1 MKDKLQEKIYRK
13 ADALPNADSVLEKA
27 RNEMASFAQ
36 NQKTAPKS
44 LRWKVALAISCCCV
58 LMLCA
63 ILIYPFLFK
72 IHIEGGQNIGDN
84 DLVWQSH
91 DSIAHYAQE
100 HNYDLLV
107 FDNQPSECNAYLY
120 KCDIAI
126 IEEKHTYTLDGQNYE
141 ILYMIKSPELDYDLF
156 FDKLK
161 DYYMLKPNGER
172 KEINSIVYYYE
183 QTLYGNIYKTNLFFK
198 DDATDYCLTISS
210 ESADWEMVLD
220 HLGYID

>member
-1 MKDKLQEKIYRK
+1 M
-13 ADALPNADSVLEKA
+13 VL
-27 RNEMASFAQ
+27 
-36 NQKTAPKS
+36 
-44 LRWKVALAISCCCV
+44 
-58 LMLCA
+58 
-63 ILIYPFLFK
+63 
-72 IHIEGGQNIGDN
+72 
-84 DLVWQSH
+84 QSH

-100 HNYDLLV
+100 HKYHLLV

-161 DYYMLKPNGER
+161 DYYMLEPNGER

-198 DDATDYCLTISS
+198 DDTTDYCLTISS